1 MKEGRKAA
9 APRPWASAA
18 RHHSVGKERRGEER
32 IKDSLPFSQILPK
45 IQKFPILPERAPSWG
60 WVARAA
66 DIPRE
71 PRPPNSGLPAPA
83 V

>member
-18 RHHSVGKERRGEER
+18 RHHSVSEERRGEER
-32 IKDSLPFSQILPK
+32 IKDSFLISQSAAQNSKVPV
-45 IQKFPILPERAPSWG
+45 LPERAPSWG
-60 WVARAA
+60 WAARAA
-66 DIPRE
+66 DMPSE
-71 PRPPNSGLPAPA
+71 PSPPNSGLPAPA